1 MLLQSF
7 KRTLGLG
14 AAALLILGAP
24 AMAQP
29 GSHMDHQSSTET
41 RMGWYVDFA
50 STTIAGHSSEPTF
63 TLGGANVKAHMLQ
76 VKANGYTGPAC
87 YDIITAHPDFIPGAT
102 ADTRIWFLNMNT
114 NNYEVLND
122 DWNGT
127 TFSSARIFLNG
138 GNAFVNLRVA
148 AYSTAWNTAH
158 FKIYLTRNNTA
169 EATCTTG
176 SGKKWVKYVNGVMS
190 NG

>member
-1 MLLQSF
+1 MHLQSV
-7 KRTLGLG
+7 KKMLGLG
-14 AAALLILGAP
+14 AACLLALGAP
-24 AMAQP
+24 VMAQP

-50 STTIAGHSSEPTF
+50 ATTIAGHSAEPIV
-63 TLGGANVKAHMLQ
+63 TLGGANVKAHLLQ

-87 YDIITAHPDFIPGAT
+87 YDISTTNPDFIPGAT
-102 ADTRIWFLNMNT
+102 ADTRIWFWNANT
-114 NNYEVLND
+114 GNYEVLND
-122 DWNGT
+122 DWNGST
-127 TFSSARIFLNG
+127 YSTGRIFLNG

-148 AYSTAWNTAH
+148 AYSTVWNSAH
-158 FKIYLTRNNTA
+158 FKIYLTRNNTG
-169 EATCTTG
+169 EASCTTG